1 MEKKL
6 TRIQAKEKLNID
18 DIFQKSNFRFME
30 ENEASE
36 QAEEVL
42 NEYEWYQKR
51 KKIGLTTETKKFDKR
66 VKETEDEKQK
76 VVKFYQEFKRKECI
90 RFVPLVGQDDQE
102 DPVCHCG
109 ANELKHWHM

>member
-1 MEKKL
+1 MDKKL
-6 TRIQAKEKLNID
+6 TRVQAKEKLDIN
-18 DIFQKSNFRFME
+18 DIFQKSNFRFLE
-30 ENEASE
+30 EDDAIE

-66 VKETEDEKQK
+66 VKETEGEKQK

>member
-6 TRIQAKEKLNID
+6 TRVQAKEKLNID
-18 DIFQKSNFRFME
+18 DIFQKSNFRFLE
-30 ENEASE
+30 ENEVIE

-76 VVKFYQEFKRKECI
+76 VL
-90 RFVPLVGQDDQE
+90 P
-102 DPVCHCG
+102 
-109 ANELKHWHM
+109 